1 MKTKKIMLMAV
12 LFGALSI
19 TSCSDSNDDLESL
32 DDCITCTTLL
42 VLTSE
47 YCDNGDGTV
56 TVTSNGQEETVDL
69 QGLTFAAFIETVK
82 LALPGT
88 TCN

>member
-1 MKTKKIMLMAV
+1 MKTKKIMLMA
-12 LFGALSI
+12 LFVGALSV
-19 TSCSDSNDDLESL
+19 TSCSDSNDDQDSL
-32 DDCITCTTLL
+32 DDCKTCT
-42 VLTSE
+42 TSE

-82 LALPGT
+82 IALPGT